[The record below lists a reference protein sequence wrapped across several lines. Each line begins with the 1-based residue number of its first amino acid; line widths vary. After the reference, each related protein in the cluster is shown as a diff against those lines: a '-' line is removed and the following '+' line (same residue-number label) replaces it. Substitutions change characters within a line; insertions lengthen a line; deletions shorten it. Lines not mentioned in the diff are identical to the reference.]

1 MYIMKNDYS
10 FYLCVKDFRTQILQ
24 LFKFMVKFKVM
35 QMHHADQYEAA
46 WVDCDSRVSCFI
58 HHYTVDNRQWAFF
71 FLWNFSNVT

>member
-46 WVDCDSRVSCFI
+46 
-58 HHYTVDNRQWAFF
+58 
-71 FLWNFSNVT
+71 